1 MLLFALFGLAGTS
14 WMSRLPSIREAL
26 GVSSGGLGLIII
38 VGGVGALLSVLST
51 GAVVSRFG
59 SRNTLVAATAINV
72 ISLLGIAAGTGLAN
86 VQLFAISAFVH
97 GVSGALMN
105 VPINLNGAIVEQK
118 LGKTIL
124 PHFHAGFSIGAAI
137 GALIGAGFSLIDF
150 SIVWQI
156 VIIAVVVAAARV
168 VLIAPATVFAPAHAE
183 AAQRVI
189 SAVVPDASDDSAVLP
204 TPSVPTPSV
213 PTPSVPAQSR
223 RRAALRAALAAWK
236 EPRTILI
243 GLILLASSLSEGA
256 AGTWLTIAVVD
267 GFAVQEALGAASYA
281 IFVTAMTV
289 FRFLGTGLI
298 DRFGRVAVLR
308 VSALATIAG
317 LLIFAF
323 APGLIFAWI
332 GVALWG
338 CGAALANPIA
348 ISAASDDPQR
358 AAARVSVVTS
368 FISFSSLTAP
378 PLLGLLIDEV
388 GGRHALLVICVAALL
403 SLSLAAQ
410 VRRLPVEDKAPGPES
425 ATDAGPGQLSERV

>member
-1 MLLFALFGLAGTS
+1 MILFALFGLAGTS

-26 GVSSGGLGLIII
+26 GVSSGELGLIII

-72 ISLLGIAAGTGLAN
+72 ISLLGIAVG
-86 VQLFAISAFVH
+86 SAFASVPVFAVSAFIH

-124 PHFHAGFSIGAAI
+124 PHFHAGFSIGAAL
-137 GALIGAGFSLIDF
+137 GALIGAGFSLIGF
-150 SIVWQI
+150 PIEWQI

-183 AAQRVI
+183 PVRQVI
-189 SAVVPDASDDSAVLP
+189 PAVVADASDDTAVLS
-204 TPSVPTPSV
+204 TPAATTP
-213 PTPSVPAQSR
+213 SR
-223 RRAALRAALAAWK
+223 RRVALRAALSAWR
-236 EPRTILI
+236 EPRTLLI
-243 GLILLASSLSEGA
+243 GLILLASSLSEGS

-267 GFAVQEALGAASYA
+267 GFDVKEALGAASYA
-281 IFVTAMTV
+281 TFVTAMTV

-298 DRFGRVAVLR
+298 DRHGRVAVLR
-308 VSALATIAG
+308 VSAVATIIG
-317 LLIFAF
+317 LLVFAF
-323 APGLIFAWI
+323 APSLPFAWAGI
-332 GVALWG
+332 ALWG

-348 ISAASDDPQR
+348 ISAASDDPKH

-368 FISFSSLTAP
+368 FISFASLTAP
-378 PLLGLLIDEV
+378 PLLGSLIDEI
-388 GGRHALLVICVAALL
+388 GGRHALLIICIGALL
-403 SLSLAAQ
+403 SLALAAQ
-410 VRRLPVEDKAPGPES
+410 VRRLPPEATQRASDAAAGGS
-425 ATDAGPGQLSERV
+425 ASAAVSADTDSLETRRTR